1 MAGAEIRIPADE
13 QLNPPLLSD
22 FHIPDGARMLRLLP
36 LRGEEGGGL
45 VEDSSLQCPRWRKVV
60 RRRAAIGGLRICLA
74 MEGDGLIGSSA
85 SCDHEVGKE
94 AGVEDSGQQI

>member
-60 RRRAAIGGLRICLA
+60 RRRAVTQQL
-74 MEGDGLIGSSA
+74 EGIASA
-85 SCDHEVGKE
+85 WQWRATV
-94 AGVEDSGQQI
+94 